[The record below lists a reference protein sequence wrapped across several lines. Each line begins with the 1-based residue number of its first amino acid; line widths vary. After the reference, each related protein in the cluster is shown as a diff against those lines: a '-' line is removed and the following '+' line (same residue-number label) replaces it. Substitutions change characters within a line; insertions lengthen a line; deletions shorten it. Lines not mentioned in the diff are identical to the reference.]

1 MGTVSEQDVEAERIK
16 RRRGR
21 NIAVFTALFCFVI
34 LVYGIT
40 IVKIK
45 LGYGP

>member
-1 MGTVSEQDVEAERIK
+1 VGVVSEKDIEAERIK
-16 RRRGR
+16 RRKGR
-21 NIAVFTALFCFVI
+21 NIAVFGALLCFVI
-34 LVYGIT
+34 LVYGVT